1 MPRGRGGARQG
12 TPGKAYTNRTD
23 LGVNYDN
30 SKGSAAAGG
39 AQPKPQPDAR
49 PVMPVYPEDTPSLM
63 APTNRPN
70 EPIAEGL
77 PIGPGRGREALTNYD
92 PRPAETQQLKRWLP
106 LLEPFGNDP
115 ATPESVRTLIQYI
128 RGA

>member
-1 MPRGRGGARQG
+1 MPRGRGGRRQG
-12 TPGKAYTNRTD
+12 TPGRAYSNRTD
-23 LGVNYDN
+23 LGMNYDN
-30 SKGSAAAGG
+30 AGKSAAAGG
-39 AQPKPQPDAR
+39 EQPQPDAR
-49 PVMPVYPEDTPSLM
+49 PVMPVYPEDTPSLL
-63 APTNRPN
+63 APTARPT
-70 EPIAEGL
+70 EPITDGL
-77 PIGPGRGREALTNYD
+77 AVGAGRGPEALTNYD